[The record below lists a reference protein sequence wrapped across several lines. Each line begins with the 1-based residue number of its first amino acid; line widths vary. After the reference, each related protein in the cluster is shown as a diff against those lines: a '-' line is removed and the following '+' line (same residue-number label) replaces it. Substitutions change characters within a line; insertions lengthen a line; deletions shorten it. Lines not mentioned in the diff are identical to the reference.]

1 MSSTGFSYCIFSCF
15 FDRQG
20 VKMSKEIPEQAIE
33 DWLKIMVFDVELI
46 DILMDTSNLER
57 TMTAY
62 KKRNKEWKNK
72 L

>member
-1 MSSTGFSYCIFSCF
+1 
-15 FDRQG
+15 
-20 VKMSKEIPEQAIE
+20 MSKEIPEQAIE